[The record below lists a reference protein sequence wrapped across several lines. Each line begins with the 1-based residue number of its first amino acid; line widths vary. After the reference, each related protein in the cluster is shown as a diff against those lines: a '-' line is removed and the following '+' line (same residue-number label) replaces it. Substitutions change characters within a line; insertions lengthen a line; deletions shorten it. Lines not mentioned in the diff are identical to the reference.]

1 MKIISKFHDY
11 YDSAAIFYD
20 NTIMLKRETNI
31 IDYKE
36 IKNDL
41 PYKMISLATS
51 RYKRRN
57 SSDYDDC
64 SAAIEFLYFCGK
76 VYPLFV
82 IYESKDIITED
93 QYGKRKRVTVRSN
106 ETYYS
111 NFEELKIEIENRDLS
126 YGYAGASK
134 RKIKE
139 WEDILKNCVNK
150 EIEPDIFRQAGALY
164 FKTVDNGLMLYP
176 VLKDLTKSFKMEAS
190 IVYQEIEMYIGGVL
204 GIEQKEII
212 EISDIDK
219 RNSKGFDNYSFKKR
233 KV

>member
-20 NTIMLKRETNI
+20 NTIILKRETNV
-31 IDYKE
+31 IDYKT
-36 IKNDL
+36 IKNGI
-41 PYKMISLATS
+41 PYKMLDIATS

-57 SSDYDDC
+57 NLDDSDC

-76 VYPLFV
+76 VYPLFI

-93 QYGKRKRVTVRSN
+93 QNGKRKRLTVRSN

-111 NFEELKIEIENRDLS
+111 NFDELKAEIEVKNLS
-126 YGYAGASK
+126 YGYVGSSK
-134 RKIKE
+134 RKLKE
-139 WEDILKNCVNK
+139 CEDILKTCINK
-150 EIEPDIFRQAGALY
+150 EIEPDVFRQAGALY
-164 FKTVDNGLMLYP
+164 FKTIDNGLMLYP

-190 IVYQEIEMYIGGVL
+190 IVYQEIEMYVGGVL